1 MFVISSAIDQTDANH
16 TVERRMSDGL
26 RESGSSVTITSLTNA
41 IAFFIGVNSSINALS
56 SFCLFAGVGVI
67 FLYLSSLTIF
77 ASFMSYDINRQMN
90 KRTDCFGLCCC
101 KETSVLF
108 CRRKFLTENQ
118 KQWPFYGSKSEYV
131 ERLDYTTLTQKF
143 LYLHFSKR
151 LLTNSGIC
159 LVLLSWTGLIILAIN
174 ACEHLTI
181 DFRTSYLINGDSY
194 IK

>member
-1 MFVISSAIDQTDANH
+1 
-16 TVERRMSDGL
+16 
-26 RESGSSVTITSLTNA
+26 
-41 IAFFIGVNSSINALS
+41 
-56 SFCLFAGVGVI
+56 
-67 FLYLSSLTIF
+67 
-77 ASFMSYDINRQMN
+77 MN

-143 LYLHFSKR
+143 LYQHFSKR

-159 LVLLSWTGLIILAIN
+159 LVLLIWTGLIIVAIN
-174 ACEHLTI
+174 ACRHLTI

-194 IK
+194 IKQYIDLSDEYFNRGELITIYFDNSNSTLDYTSAAN